1 LTYGITVIIDEG
13 PIPDSLRFLVL
24 KAAGGGCQLCGIS
37 AKERS
42 RQTGGPAARHCR
54 NCPIISAVGHTL
66 DEQKKWH
73 THFMPVFGLQ
83 PPGLLQT
90 IFEDI
95 GVALFVVD
103 REERVV
109 FANRTALQLFD
120 ATSVPEGAR
129 FRDLRGKFRFEDSSG
144 NDIPLAE
151 SIVIRALK
159 SEPVESQEVRLK
171 KPNGETRWLMA
182 GAYRFSSMGLEGVV
196 VLVVDE
202 TAEVEV
208 RKVAAQLQ
216 RMETLGALAA
226 GLTHDFNNVL
236 NTIMTNIALARENGG
251 YSQQVGVRLD
261 QISDAVNNAAGL
273 IRRLMQF
280 SRKQDLHMRSL
291 GVNHVVRD
299 VLRLTQPLLRENIRL
314 TLDLAEDLPAV
325 YGDFSQIEQAL
336 VNLIVNALDA
346 MPEGGD
352 LTIATHAALRNQTDL
367 VQKELIRNKKEEVV
381 QISIT
386 DTGIGIPIEIQS
398 AIFEPFFTTKP
409 EGKGTGLG
417 LSSAFGIIRQH
428 RGKIEVNS
436 SPGIGT
442 TFTVSLPAQVQCAA
456 TLH

>member
-1 LTYGITVIIDEG
+1 M
-13 PIPDSLRFLVL
+13 
-24 KAAGGGCQLCGIS
+24 
-37 AKERS
+37 S
-42 RQTGGPAARHCR
+42 R
-54 NCPIISAVGHTL
+54 
-66 DEQKKWH
+66 KKWH
-73 THFMPVFGLQ
+73 TYGMPVFGLQ

-109 FANRTALQLFD
+109 FANRTALMLFD
-120 ATSVPEGAR
+120 ATSAAEGAR
-129 FRDLRGKFRFEDSSG
+129 FQDLRGKFRFEDYSG
-144 NDIPLAE
+144 NEIPLAE

-159 SEPVESQEVRLK
+159 SEPVEFHEVRLK
-171 KPNGETRWLMA
+171 KPNGETRWLMV
-182 GAYRFSSMGLEGVV
+182 GAYRFSNMGLDGVV

-202 TAEVEV
+202 TAEVET
-208 RKVAAQLQ
+208 RKAAAQLQ

-236 NTIMTNIALARENGG
+236 NTITSNVALAKGDGG
-251 YSQQVGVRLD
+251 YSPQVGVRLD

-280 SRKQDLHMRSL
+280 SRRQDLHRRSL
-291 GVNHVVRD
+291 SVNDVVRE
-299 VLRLTQPLLRENIRL
+299 VVRLTQPLLRDNICL
-314 TLDLAEDLPAV
+314 GLDLEEDLPAV
-325 YGDFSQIEQAL
+325 CGDSSQLEQVL

-346 MPEGGD
+346 MPDGGD
-352 LTIATHAALRNQTDL
+352 LTIATQVALRNHTDL
-367 VQKELIRNKKEEVV
+367 VGKESNGHEKEDEVV

-417 LSSAFGIIRQH
+417 LSSAFGIVRQH
-428 RGKIEVNS
+428 GGKIEVNS
-436 SPGIGT
+436 SPGRGT
-442 TFTVSLPAQVQCAA
+442 TFAVFLPAEAPCPA
-456 TLH
+456 TLQ

>member
-1 LTYGITVIIDEG
+1 
-13 PIPDSLRFLVL
+13 
-24 KAAGGGCQLCGIS
+24 
-37 AKERS
+37 
-42 RQTGGPAARHCR
+42 
-54 NCPIISAVGHTL
+54 
-66 DEQKKWH
+66 
-73 THFMPVFGLQ
+73 MPVFGLQ
-83 PPGLLQT
+83 PAGLLQT

-109 FANRTALQLFD
+109 FANRTALELFD
-120 ATSVPEGAR
+120 ATRAAEGAR

-144 NDIPLAE
+144 NEIPVAE

-159 SEPVESQEVRLK
+159 SEPVESHEVRLK
-171 KPNGETRWLMA
+171 KPNGETRWLMV

-202 TAEVEV
+202 TAEVET
-208 RKVAAQLQ
+208 RKAATQLQ

-236 NTIMTNIALARENGG
+236 NTITSSVALAKENGG
-251 YSQQVGVRLD
+251 YSQQIGVCLD

-280 SRKQDLHMRSL
+280 SRNQELHRRSL
-291 GVNHVVRD
+291 GVNDVVRD
-299 VLRLTQPLLRENIRL
+299 VLGLMQPLLRENIRL
-314 TLDLAEDLPAV
+314 TLHLDEDLPAV
-325 YGDFSQIEQAL
+325 CGDSSQLEQVL

-346 MPEGGD
+346 MPDGGD
-352 LTIATHAALRNQTDL
+352 LTIATQVALRNQTDL
-367 VQKELIRNKKEEVV
+367 VAKESIRHKKEDEAV

-386 DTGIGIPIEIQS
+386 DTGIGIPVEIQS

-428 RGKIEVNS
+428 GGKIEVKS
-436 SPGIGT
+436 LPGLGT
-442 TFTVSLPAQVQCAA
+442 TFTVSLPAEAQCPVSIH
-456 TLH
+456 LPQ

>member
-1 LTYGITVIIDEG
+1 
-13 PIPDSLRFLVL
+13 
-24 KAAGGGCQLCGIS
+24 
-37 AKERS
+37 
-42 RQTGGPAARHCR
+42 
-54 NCPIISAVGHTL
+54 
-66 DEQKKWH
+66 
-73 THFMPVFGLQ
+73 MPVFGLH

-95 GVALFVVD
+95 GVALLVVD
-103 REERVV
+103 REEKVV

-120 ATSVPEGAR
+120 ATTAQEGGQ
-129 FRDLRGKFRFEDSSG
+129 FRDLRGRFRFEDPSG
-144 NDIPLAE
+144 NEIPLPE
-151 SIVIRALK
+151 SIVIRALRN
-159 SEPVESQEVRLK
+159 EPVTSQEVRLK
-171 KPNGETRWLMA
+171 KPSGETRWLIA

-208 RKVAAQLQ
+208 RKAAAQLQ

-236 NTIMTNIALARENGG
+236 NTITSNVALAKEDGD

-261 QISDAVNNAAGL
+261 QISDAANKAAGL

-280 SRKQDLHMRSL
+280 SRRQELHQRSL
-291 GVNHVVRD
+291 GVNDVVRD
-299 VLRLTQPLLRENIRL
+299 VLRLTQPLLRENIHL
-314 TLDLAEDLPAV
+314 TLDLAADLPAI
-325 YGDFSQIEQAL
+325 YGDSSQIEQVL

-346 MPEGGD
+346 MPDGGD
-352 LTIATHAALRNQTDL
+352 LTIATHVALRNQTDS
-367 VQKELIRNKKEEVV
+367 VGEESIRHNKEKEEVV

-386 DTGIGIPIEIQS
+386 DTGTGIPMEIQS

-428 RGKIEVNS
+428 GGKIEVNS
-436 SPGIGT
+436 SPGMGT
-442 TFTVSLPAQVQCAA
+442 TFTVSLPAQVQCSA

>member
-1 LTYGITVIIDEG
+1 
-13 PIPDSLRFLVL
+13 
-24 KAAGGGCQLCGIS
+24 
-37 AKERS
+37 
-42 RQTGGPAARHCR
+42 
-54 NCPIISAVGHTL
+54 
-66 DEQKKWH
+66 
-73 THFMPVFGLQ
+73 MPEFGLH

-95 GVALFVVD
+95 GVALLVVD
-103 REERVV
+103 REEKVV

-120 ATSVPEGAR
+120 ATTAQEGAS
-129 FRDLRGKFRFEDSSG
+129 FRDLRGQFRFEDSSG
-144 NDIPLAE
+144 NEIPLAE
-151 SIVIRALK
+151 SIVIRALR

-171 KPNGETRWLMA
+171 KPNGETRWLLA

-208 RKVAAQLQ
+208 RKAAAQLQ

-236 NTIMTNIALARENGG
+236 NAIASNVALAKQDGG

-280 SRKQDLHMRSL
+280 SRRQELHPRYLSI
-291 GVNHVVRD
+291 NDVVRD
-299 VLRLTQPLLRENIRL
+299 VLRLAQPLLRDNIRL
-314 TLDLAEDLPAV
+314 TVHLAGDLPAV
-325 YGDFSQIEQAL
+325 HGDSSQIEQVL
-336 VNLIVNALDA
+336 VNLILNALDA

-352 LTIATHAALRNQTDL
+352 LTITTHVAHRAQPDSG
-367 VQKELIRNKKEEVV
+367 VPESIPHKKKDELV

-386 DTGIGIPIEIQS
+386 DNGTGIPNEIQS

-428 RGKIEVNS
+428 GGKIEVSS
-436 SPGIGT
+436 SPGMGT
-442 TFTVSLPAQVQCAA
+442 TFTVSLPAQLQCTA